1 VVKRACTRATV
12 QFLHRASAMLA
23 ISRLTNSGAP
33 KYWTDSKDEQMIELE
48 IFGGERMSKR
58 QNESLSELTD
68 DESIDEMRR
77 RAFEK
82 SSLEDLV
89 FDLAW
94 RALTD
99 SADAL
104 SDSQE
109 KFDAI
114 LVSNHFTPELDA
126 MIDRIFEATQPRRC
140 VCCGDVVV
148 SVIVDKDGRHHP
160 LN

>member
-1 VVKRACTRATV
+1 
-12 QFLHRASAMLA
+12 
-23 ISRLTNSGAP
+23 
-33 KYWTDSKDEQMIELE
+33 
-48 IFGGERMSKR
+48 MSQR

-68 DESIDEMRR
+68 EESIDEVRR
-77 RAFEK
+77 RVLK

-114 LVSNHFTPELDA
+114 LESNHFTPELDA
-126 MIDRIFEATQPRRC
+126 MIDRILEATQPRRC
-140 VCCGDVVV
+140 VCCGDVGVP
-148 SVIVDKDGRHHP
+148 VIVDKDGRHHP